1 MTEQQPIA
9 VLGGGS
15 FGTAIANLLA
25 ENGQA
30 VRQWMRDPEQ
40 AEAIRTR
47 RENPRYLKGVKV
59 HPGVE
64 PVTDLERTLADCQ
77 LIFVALPSSALR
89 KVLQPHQAALTD
101 KLLVSL
107 TKGIEAHTFKL
118 MSEIL
123 EEIAPQARIGVISG
137 PNLAREIAEHELTA
151 TVVASEDDEL
161 CARVQAALHGRTFR
175 VYASRDRFGVEL
187 GGALKNVY
195 AIMAGLAAAMDMGEN
210 TRSMLITRALA
221 EMTRFAVKLGANPMT
236 FLGLAGVGDL
246 IVTCSS
252 PKSRNYQVG
261 HALGEGLSLEEAVS
275 RMGETAE
282 GVNTLKVLKE
292 KSDEMQVYMPL
303 VAGLHAILFEGRTLA
318 QVIQLLMRGEPK
330 TDVDFIPT
338 TGFDEETAMSADPQ
352 ARESIA
358 IRILW
363 MLLFVLVWQVAE
375 LLLGAVV
382 VIQLV
387 YRLIYGAPNGSLMAF
402 GDSLSQYLAQIGR
415 FGTFHS
421 DEKPWPF
428 ADWPSARAAEG
439 EAAHSVPPAAHP
451 ARDEEPKL

>member
-40 AEAIRTR
+40 AEAIRSR

-89 KVLQPHQAALTD
+89 KVLQPHQAALTG

-151 TVVASEDDEL
+151 TVVASEDD
-161 CARVQAALHGRTFR
+161 
-175 VYASRDRFGVEL
+175 
-187 GGALKNVY
+187 
-195 AIMAGLAAAMDMGEN
+195 
-210 TRSMLITRALA
+210 
-221 EMTRFAVKLGANPMT
+221 
-236 FLGLAGVGDL
+236 
-246 IVTCSS
+246 
-252 PKSRNYQVG
+252 
-261 HALGEGLSLEEAVS
+261 
-275 RMGETAE
+275 
-282 GVNTLKVLKE
+282 
-292 KSDEMQVYMPL
+292 
-303 VAGLHAILFEGRTLA
+303 
-318 QVIQLLMRGEPK
+318 
-330 TDVDFIPT
+330 
-338 TGFDEETAMSADPQ
+338 
-352 ARESIA
+352 
-358 IRILW
+358 
-363 MLLFVLVWQVAE
+363 
-375 LLLGAVV
+375 
-382 VIQLV
+382 
-387 YRLIYGAPNGSLMAF
+387 
-402 GDSLSQYLAQIGR
+402 
-415 FGTFHS
+415 
-421 DEKPWPF
+421 
-428 ADWPSARAAEG
+428 
-439 EAAHSVPPAAHP
+439 
-451 ARDEEPKL
+451 